1 MQEEDPFRHIRELAR
16 SMQSGPSDVPPRT
29 SIEGLQR
36 LPPIPAPPVRKR
48 RARRAEADDV
58 PRRIASA
65 LKAAR
70 LRKGTTQR
78 DLGLLIGVPQSHISK
93 IEAGA
98 VDLRISSLMILAEAL
113 DLTLELEPAA
123 QPPRSA
129 EG

>member
-1 MQEEDPFRHIRELAR
+1 MQEQDPFRHIRELAR
-16 SMQSGPSDVPPRT
+16 SMQSGPVDEPTRPTAEDLKRLPP
-29 SIEGLQR
+29 
-36 LPPIPAPPVRKR
+36 LPPIPLRKR

-58 PRRIASA
+58 PRRIAAA

-93 IEAGA
+93 IEAGT

-113 DLTLELEPAA
+113 DLTLELEPA
-123 QPPRSA
+123 PERPRSA